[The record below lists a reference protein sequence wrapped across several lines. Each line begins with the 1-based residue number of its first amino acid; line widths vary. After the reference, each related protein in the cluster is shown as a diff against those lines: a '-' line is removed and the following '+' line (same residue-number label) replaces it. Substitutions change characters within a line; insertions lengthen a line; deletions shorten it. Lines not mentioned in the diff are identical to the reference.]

1 MSEIWRPVVGYEGLY
16 EVSNLGNFRSIDRWV
31 VFADGRRRFFEG
43 RPLKLKPNVDGY
55 PLVLLS
61 AGMARKKWRLAH
73 VEVAAAFLGPCPSG
87 SETCHNDGVR
97 VNISASNL
105 RYGTRSS
112 NCADRIVHGT
122 ALFGAT
128 HPSARVPDET
138 VAAIRDANGTITEI
152 ADRFGVS
159 RTHAWNVRNGK
170 RRDSLSE
177 KLSA

>member
-1 MSEIWRPVVGYEGLY
+1 MIETWRQVVGFEGYY

-31 VFADGRRRFFEG
+31 DFADGRRRFFRG
-43 RPLKLKPNVDGY
+43 QPLKQKLNSKGY
-55 PLVLLS
+55 RVVALS
-61 AGMARKKWRLAH
+61 AGIARKKWRLAH
-73 VEVAAAFLGPCPSG
+73 VQVAAAFLGPCPEG
-87 SETCHNDGVR
+87 QEVCHKDGVPK
-97 VNISASNL
+97 NIEAANL
-105 RYGTRSS
+105 RYGTRAS
-112 NCADRIVHGT
+112 NHADKIVHGT